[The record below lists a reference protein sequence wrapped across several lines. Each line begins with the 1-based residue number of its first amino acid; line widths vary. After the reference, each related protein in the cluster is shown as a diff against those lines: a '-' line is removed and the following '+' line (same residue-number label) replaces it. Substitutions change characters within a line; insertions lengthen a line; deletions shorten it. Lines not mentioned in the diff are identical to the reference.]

1 MSEQTKT
8 WNKYIHKVQNYETDQ
23 MGIVHHSNY
32 IRWFEEARCDLLD
45 YMGVGF
51 ADLEKQGIISP
62 ILSVEADYLRMVYY
76 GDTVSIDAYI
86 KEYNGIKLIVGYEV
100 KDDRTGMVH
109 CRGTS
114 KHCFIDKTGRPLVL
128 RKSFP
133 ELNEAFEAGVKVHKE
148 NKKALIN
155 EIADK
160 NKPQKQVL
168 KHTASA
174 FLVGGVIGMIGEF
187 FLNLYKEL
195 FSFSEKEATPIMLI
209 TLILIAAILTG
220 LGIYDRLGDFAGAG
234 SFIPITGFS
243 NAMTS
248 SAMEAR
254 SEGFVTGIG
263 ANIFKL
269 GGAVITF
276 GIVASFVL
284 GGIRYVITYF
294 W

>member
-1 MSEQTKT
+1 MNIK
-8 WNKYIHKVQNYETDQ
+8 KY
-23 MGIVHHSNY
+23 
-32 IRWFEEARCDLLD
+32 
-45 YMGVGF
+45 
-51 ADLEKQGIISP
+51 
-62 ILSVEADYLRMVYY
+62 
-76 GDTVSIDAYI
+76 
-86 KEYNGIKLIVGYEV
+86 
-100 KDDRTGMVH
+100 
-109 CRGTS
+109 
-114 KHCFIDKTGRPLVL
+114 
-128 RKSFP
+128 
-133 ELNEAFEAGVKVHKE
+133 
-148 NKKALIN
+148 N

-209 TLILIAAILTG
+209 TLILIA
-220 LGIYDRLGDFAGAG
+220 
-234 SFIPITGFS
+234 
-243 NAMTS
+243 
-248 SAMEAR
+248 R

>member
-1 MSEQTKT
+1 MNIK
-8 WNKYIHKVQNYETDQ
+8 KY
-23 MGIVHHSNY
+23 
-32 IRWFEEARCDLLD
+32 
-45 YMGVGF
+45 
-51 ADLEKQGIISP
+51 
-62 ILSVEADYLRMVYY
+62 
-76 GDTVSIDAYI
+76 
-86 KEYNGIKLIVGYEV
+86 
-100 KDDRTGMVH
+100 
-109 CRGTS
+109 
-114 KHCFIDKTGRPLVL
+114 
-128 RKSFP
+128 
-133 ELNEAFEAGVKVHKE
+133 
-148 NKKALIN
+148 N

-254 SEGFVTGIG
+254 SEGFEVELDSRDE
-263 ANIFKL
+263 KL
-269 GGAVITF
+269 GYRIREAQMQKANYIL
-276 GIVASFVL
+276 VL
-284 GGIRYVITYF
+284 GNNERDERTVTYRKHGEQKATTVTIDEF
-294 W
+294 VSMLKQQIKDKK

>member
-1 MSEQTKT
+1 MNIK
-8 WNKYIHKVQNYETDQ
+8 KY
-23 MGIVHHSNY
+23 
-32 IRWFEEARCDLLD
+32 
-45 YMGVGF
+45 
-51 ADLEKQGIISP
+51 
-62 ILSVEADYLRMVYY
+62 
-76 GDTVSIDAYI
+76 
-86 KEYNGIKLIVGYEV
+86 
-100 KDDRTGMVH
+100 
-109 CRGTS
+109 
-114 KHCFIDKTGRPLVL
+114 
-128 RKSFP
+128 
-133 ELNEAFEAGVKVHKE
+133 
-148 NKKALIN
+148 N

-195 FSFSEKEATPIMLI
+195 FSFSEKEA
-209 TLILIAAILTG
+209 
-220 LGIYDRLGDFAGAG
+220 IYDRLGDFAGAG

>member
-1 MSEQTKT
+1 MNIK
-8 WNKYIHKVQNYETDQ
+8 KY
-23 MGIVHHSNY
+23 
-32 IRWFEEARCDLLD
+32 
-45 YMGVGF
+45 
-51 ADLEKQGIISP
+51 
-62 ILSVEADYLRMVYY
+62 
-76 GDTVSIDAYI
+76 
-86 KEYNGIKLIVGYEV
+86 
-100 KDDRTGMVH
+100 
-109 CRGTS
+109 
-114 KHCFIDKTGRPLVL
+114 
-128 RKSFP
+128 
-133 ELNEAFEAGVKVHKE
+133 
-148 NKKALIN
+148 N

-209 TLILIAAILTG
+209 TLI
-220 LGIYDRLGDFAGAG
+220 
-234 SFIPITGFS
+234 GFS